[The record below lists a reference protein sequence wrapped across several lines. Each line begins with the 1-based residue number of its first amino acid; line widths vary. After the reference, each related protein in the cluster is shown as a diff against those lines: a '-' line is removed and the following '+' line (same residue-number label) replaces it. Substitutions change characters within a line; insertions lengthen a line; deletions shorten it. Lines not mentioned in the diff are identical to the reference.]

1 MPPYFK
7 TMRVIISALAV
18 LFLAGCAGH
27 HGAKTATFNLDPAKV
42 PEPYHTLVDIEFV
55 KPLVFEAMLRTEP
68 PTDAMIVDS
77 RPKQPRY
84 DQGHIPTAV
93 SLPDSQFDNLAA
105 DVLPSNK
112 DAQLIFYCGGK
123 H

>member
-1 MPPYFK
+1 MRKYAM
-7 TMRVIISALAV
+7 TMRLIISALAV
-18 LFLAGCAGH
+18 LFLAGCTAQ
-27 HGAKTATFNLDPAKV
+27 HGPRAATFDLDPAQV

-68 PTDAMIVDS
+68 PTDAMIIDS

-84 DQGHIPTAV
+84 DVGHIPTAI

-105 DVLPSNK
+105 DVLPKNK
-112 DAQLIFYCGGK
+112 DALLVFYCGGK